1 MRILLDEEGRGSWME
16 PCRGL
21 VRSVDSS
28 SLITQIARH
37 QNENRICFSA
47 ETVADYFSR
56 LFRGRVRVLPSHR
69 LSDPP
74 SSSVLAHPRSP
85 CGRIL
90 ILGGNLDGSWRPR
103 SPWWGRENGLIRN
116 RPPVLV
122 RACATPRSAA
132 LGHPPWRRCDWS
144 GRWHMAQ
151 PVTSPRNVGPRGA

>member
-1 MRILLDEEGRGSWME
+1 MKRRVVDHGWSPAEALCGLSTRHHSSPRLLGTRTRTGF
-16 PCRGL
+16 
-21 VRSVDSS
+21 V
-28 SLITQIARH
+28 SLRKH
-37 QNENRICFSA
+37 
-47 ETVADYFSR
+47 VADYFSR
-56 LFRGRVRVLPSHR
+56 LFRGRVRVLPFHR